1 MPCHKQRSWFD
12 GFQRIRSFA
21 TALDPN
27 QTDDETCVSYLN
39 LTWDFI
45 MKFDLPLPNNDVI
58 FTQIDSNYSYV
69 WPI

>member
-27 QTDDETCVSYLN
+27 QTDDETCVSYLS

-45 MKFDLPLPNNDVI
+45 TKFDLPLLNNE
-58 FTQIDSNYSYV
+58 
-69 WPI
+69 